1 MQQLMAKMAV
11 KKNLW
16 QKCRELSYTALIH
29 LYYKLPAA
37 MYDHE
42 EHYK

>member
-1 MQQLMAKMAV
+1 MAKMAV
-11 KKNLW
+11 KKKNLW